1 MALQCGIMVMPYS
14 NNKRVTK
21 EYKYTIYQ
29 YITFICHFLLLLHFP
44 FLTLVSCYFCYSFVT
59 QKQKYFLSLL
69 LYQTRINHEQRSENK
84 RANPY
89 QNQET
94 EQWK

>member
-1 MALQCGIMVMPYS
+1 MW
-14 NNKRVTK
+14 NNGNAIFKIIK
-21 EYKYTIYQ
+21 EEQKNINTL
-29 YITFICHFLLLLHFP
+29 YINILHSFVIFYCYFIFP
-44 FLTLVSCYFCYSFVT
+44 FLTLVFCYFCYSFVT